1 MKTLKIIGLL
11 AVSVFSFKA
20 QAQSEITIYTN
31 MGNIH
36 LKMTDTLTPITVD
49 SFLVRSATKF
59 YDGLTFHR
67 VIDNFMIQGGDP
79 NGNGSGGPGYSIPD
93 EFHPSLTNAP
103 TSISMANAGPRTGG
117 SQFFINLVNNV
128 FLDNRHPVFGH
139 VTEGFD
145 VVQAIAKVP
154 KGAADKPTTP
164 VVIDSIRIT
173 NYPGFPAKGD
183 FDFAVSPNPNR
194 GVFTIN
200 LPNKKTTVEIT
211 NTAGNVVYS
220 GKGKKSLKVDLTK
233 ERKGIYKIKLVNKEG
248 TSETKMVMQ

>member
-20 QAQSEITIYTN
+20 QAQSEITMYTT

-49 SFLVRSATKF
+49 SFLVRSATRF

-93 EFHPSLTNAP
+93 EFYPSLTNAP

-183 FDFAVSPNPNR
+183 FDFAISPNPNR
-194 GVFTIN
+194 GVFSID
-200 LPNKKTTVEIT
+200 LPAKNTTVEVIDRQ
-211 NTAGNVVYS
+211 GNVIFTKK
-220 GKGKKSLKVDLTK
+220 GKGNMKINLLDNA
-233 ERKGIYKIKLVNKEG
+233 KGIYKVRLTNKKG
-248 TSETKMVMQ
+248 TAETRMVIQ